1 MPDIFSKETR
11 SKIMRSIRSKTKL
24 EDLVCRE
31 LWRRGIRFRRN
42 SKDLLGKPDISIK
55 KYKIVIFI
63 DSCFWHYCPI
73 HGHFP
78 KSNSEYWEK
87 KLNRNIQRDE
97 KVNSYYQDNDW
108 NLLRIWEHQIKDDF
122 SETIDHIVQF
132 IENIKS
138 RSQNV

>member
-1 MPDIFSKETR
+1 
-11 SKIMRSIRSKTKL
+11 MRSIRSKTKL

-78 KSNSEYWEK
+78 KSNNEYWEK
-87 KLNRNIQRDE
+87 KLNRNIQRDQ
-97 KVNSYYQDNDW
+97 KVNSYYQDNGW

-122 SETIDHIVQF
+122 NKTIDHIVQF
-132 IENIKS
+132 IENIKN
-138 RSQNV
+138 RS